1 MPTGALVSANAGI
14 HFIGTLTAAQ
24 AREGGRTLN
33 VTDDLLGFTGLSPP
47 DMMKR
52 LRREG
57 VFHFES
63 EHAFWHPEN
72 ARELRWYYQTSV
84 NYMFANAIHKPAV
97 HVIGSMTPESGPV
110 LDFSGGVG
118 NNVIALAKRRI
129 ASAYT
134 GIGLFEFNF
143 ARYRVR
149 RRKLEALVEFIE
161 PYSNFQLDPLA
172 ALSPPRQ
179 YGCILAF
186 DVLEHIPHFEATVQ
200 AMVRAVRPGGCIC
213 ESSPF
218 SSAKYDKQ
226 GEDTRVHLTNN
237 GISMQKAMGPS
248 MSMVAFDKGQ
258 FSAKGFGNCW
268 WKKRV

>member
-1 MPTGALVSANAGI
+1 MRGQGGI
-14 HFIGTLTAAQ
+14 STLTNTQ
-24 AREGGRTLN
+24 ADQGGRILN
-33 VTDDLLGFTGLSPP
+33 VTDDLLGFTGLSHR

-72 ARELRWYYQTSV
+72 SRELRWYYLHSV
-84 NYMFANAIHKPAV
+84 NYMFANAIHRPVQSVLKP
-97 HVIGSMTPESGPV
+97 MTPETGPV

-118 NNVIALAKRRI
+118 NNVISLAERGI

-149 RRKLEALVEFIE
+149 RRKLETLVEFIE

-172 ALSPPRQ
+172 ALRPPRQ

-200 AMVRAVRPGGCIC
+200 AMVQAVRLGGCIC
-213 ESSPF
+213 ERSPF
-218 SSAKYDKQ
+218 AKTQKQ
-226 GEDTRVHLTNN
+226 GEDTRVHVSNH
-237 GISMQKAMGPS
+237 GISMQVAMGPS
-248 MSMVAFDKGQ
+248 MSKKGD
-258 FSAKGFGNCW
+258 CW
-268 WKKRV
+268 WKK